1 MKNRQL
7 LNAFSLAFAAFT
19 ITPLNAI
26 ADDQPFV
33 TNRARQKAP
42 ISYEEITQL
51 LIPKIMEIP
60 SVRGVVVD
68 ENMPNAL
75 RVTHSTNLVVRLDNF
90 YNKMNKVGTD
100 RDFETKKF
108 VATIA
113 EVIGKSNPF
122 KTENLRIVIRTKEAL
137 DDFETQTGANGQL
150 NKIVRRPFIGD
161 LEEALVAETKT
172 SIAFMP
178 IGELQSLK
186 LSDADA
192 FNLAEK
198 TFATQFSNIEWVKTK
213 DNLMIAK
220 LDGAFDT
227 SLLAIPSI
235 WQNLEAQNNFPI
247 AVIAPNRA
255 LLQIGRADSKEDIEK
270 LSAIAKNEAT
280 GPHAISDKVMIW
292 KNDHWEFLQ
301 TQD

>member
-7 LNAFSLAFAAFT
+7 LKAFSLAFAALT
-19 ITPLNAI
+19 ITPFNAL
-26 ADDQPFV
+26 ADNQAFV

-60 SVRGVVVD
+60 SVRGVIVD
-68 ENMPNAL
+68 ENMPHAL

-122 KTENLRIVIRTKEAL
+122 KSENLRIVIRTKEAL

-150 NKIVRRPFIGD
+150 NKIVRRPFIG
-161 LEEALVAETKT
+161 
-172 SIAFMP
+172 
-178 IGELQSLK
+178 ELQSLK
-186 LSDADA
+186 LSDAEA
-192 FNLAEK
+192 FDLAEK
-198 TFATQFSNIEWVKTK
+198 TFATQFANIEWVKTS

-227 SLLAIPSI
+227 SLLAIPSV
-235 WQNLEAQNNFPI
+235 WQNLQTQNNFPI

-255 LLQIGRADSKEDIEK
+255 LLQIGRADSKEDVEK
-270 LSAIAKNEAT
+270 LSQIAKKEAI

-292 KNDHWEFLQ
+292 NENHWEFLN
-301 TQD
+301 

>member
-7 LNAFSLAFAAFT
+7 LKAFSLAFAALT
-19 ITPLNAI
+19 ITPFNAL
-26 ADDQPFV
+26 ADNQAFV

-60 SVRGVVVD
+60 SVRGVIVD
-68 ENMPNAL
+68 ENMPHAL

-122 KTENLRIVIRTKEAL
+122 KSENLRIVIRTKEAL

-150 NKIVRRPFIGD
+150 NKIVRRPFIGE

-178 IGELQSLK
+178 VGELQSLK
-186 LSDADA
+186 LSDAEA
-192 FNLAEK
+192 FDLAEK
-198 TFATQFSNIEWVKTK
+198 TFATQFANIEWVKTS

-227 SLLAIPSI
+227 SLLAIPSV
-235 WQNLEAQNNFPI
+235 WQNLQTQNNFPI

-255 LLQIGRADSKEDIEK
+255 LLQIGRADSKEDVEK
-270 LSAIAKNEAT
+270 LSQIAKKEAI

-292 KNDHWEFLQ
+292 NENHWEFLN
-301 TQD
+301 